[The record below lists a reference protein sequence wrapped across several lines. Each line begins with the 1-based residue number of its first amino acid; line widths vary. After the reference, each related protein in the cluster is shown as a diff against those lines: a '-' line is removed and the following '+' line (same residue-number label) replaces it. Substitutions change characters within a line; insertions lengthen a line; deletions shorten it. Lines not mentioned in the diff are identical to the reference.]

1 MLVTTIEPALGTGS
15 LTSWDFGPYP
25 YLFWYKLAL
34 NKSTNEKR
42 NGWFP
47 EVATHNNWRI
57 SMLQWWQNQLW
68 QIIDFQTP
76 SQTIIYLV
84 WEGGLNAWNNN
95 ITIYIY
101 TNMYNVSDIQIR
113 TSGKILCCYFTFQH
127 PCDFELRS
135 RSLKV
140 IWHMKPSSS

>member
-1 MLVTTIEPALGTGS
+1 MLVTSTEPALGTCS
-15 LTSWDFGPYP
+15 LTSWDFGPYQ

-57 SMLQWWQNQLW
+57 SMLQWWQNQLSL
-68 QIIDFQTP
+68 IIDFQTP
-76 SQTIIYLV
+76 SQTIMYLF
-84 WEGGLNAWNNN
+84 WEGGVNAWNNN

-113 TSGKILCCYFTFQH
+113 TPGKKCMLLFYIPTPLWLWT
-127 PCDFELRS
+127 
-135 RSLKV
+135 
-140 IWHMKPSSS
+140 